1 LPQRHQDSKKH
12 KAQLKIYTEKLINNI
27 EISILIRI
35 TGFMGLFFV
44 QPLCLRALVAK
55 LFLLP
60 QRHQGSKKH
69 KAQLKI
75 YTEKLIIH

>member
-1 LPQRHQDSKKH
+1 
-12 KAQLKIYTEKLINNI
+12 
-27 EISILIRI
+27 
-35 TGFMGLFFV
+35 MGLFFV

-69 KAQLKI
+69 KVNLKT
-75 YTEKLIIH
+75 YTEKINHSLEHQFRN